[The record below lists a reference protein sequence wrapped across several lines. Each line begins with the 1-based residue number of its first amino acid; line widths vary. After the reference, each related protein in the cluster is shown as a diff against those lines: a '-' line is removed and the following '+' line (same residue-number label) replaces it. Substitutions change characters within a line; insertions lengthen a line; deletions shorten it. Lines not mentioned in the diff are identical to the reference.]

1 MSCRE
6 RPVALAC
13 VMLAAAA
20 CSLLALLLARGASAQ
35 PDRPGALIL
44 DARSGRVL
52 ARVPID
58 EAIAASV
65 PDGRGGWDVGGF
77 FTRVAGQP
85 RRALAHLLPS
95 GAIDRAWSVSVAS
108 SRGNR
113 VSVSELARSGSRLYV
128 GGAFGLVGGL
138 RRPGLAAVDL
148 RTRTGLRSFRPGT
161 YIDVQRL
168 AVTGERLLV
177 ARNYSYPVSGVAAL
191 EPGTGAPDRSWNP
204 GFRLIGDAGWFSAVV
219 VRGRRVFVAGAFR
232 LSGLRR
238 NGLVALDARTG
249 APDRRWAPEPP
260 DCSVCRG
267 FANLS
272 GLAVADDRVYVSG
285 FFSRFDGVPRNG
297 VVALDPRTGA
307 VDRSWRPARGSPQT
321 LTLALAGERL
331 YLGTANGLLALD
343 GKTGAALQAPDVP
356 FKTVFLL
363 VPSGRRLL
371 VAGR

>member
-1 MSCRE
+1 M
-6 RPVALAC
+6 PVALAC
-13 VMLAAAA
+13 VVLAVAAGAMLA
-20 CSLLALLLARGASAQ
+20 LPFVPGASAQ

-58 EAIAASV
+58 EAIASAV
-65 PDGRGGWDVGGF
+65 PDGRGGWYVGGF

-95 GAIDRAWSVSVAS
+95 GALDEAWRVSVAS

-113 VSVSELARSGSRLYV
+113 VSVSALARFGNRLYV

-148 RTRTGLRSFRPGT
+148 RTRTALRPFRPGT

-168 AVTGERLLV
+168 AVTHGHLLV
-177 ARNYSYPVSGVAAL
+177 ARQFTYPVPGVSAL
-191 EPGTGAPDRSWNP
+191 DLRTGAPDRSWSP
-204 GFRLIGDAGWFSAVV
+204 GFKLIGDAGGFKALVV
-219 VRGRRVFVAGAFR
+219 HGSRVFVAGSFR
-232 LSGLRR
+232 LSGLPR

-249 APDRRWAPEPP
+249 APDHRWAPRPP
-260 DCSVCRG
+260 DCPVCRG
-267 FANLS
+267 FAALS
-272 GLAVADDRVYVSG
+272 GLAVSDDRVYASG
-285 FFSRFDGVPRNG
+285 FFSRFDGFPRNG
-297 VVALDPRTGA
+297 AVALDPRTGA
-307 VDRSWRPARGSPQT
+307 VDRSWRPARGSQQI
-321 LTLALAGERL
+321 LTLALAGGRL
-331 YLGTANGLLALD
+331 YLGTMDGLLALD
-343 GKTGAALQAPDVP
+343 VRTGTAARAPDVP

>member
-1 MSCRE
+1 VSR
-6 RPVALAC
+6 RVRLVALDS

-20 CSLLALLLARGASAQ
+20 CALLAVCVVSGASAQ

-58 EAIAASV
+58 EAIAAAV
-65 PDGRGGWDVGGF
+65 PDGRGGWYVGGF

-95 GAIDRAWSVSVAS
+95 GAVDRARSASVAS

-113 VSVSELARSGSRLYV
+113 VSVSALARSGSRLYV

-168 AVTGERLLV
+168 AVTRHRLLV
-177 ARNYSYPVSGVAAL
+177 ARNHSYPVPGVAAL

-204 GFRLIGDAGWFSAVV
+204 GFKLIGDAGWFSAVV
-219 VRGRRVFVAGAFR
+219 VRGQRVFVAGAFR

-238 NGLVALDARTG
+238 NGLVVLDARTG
-249 APDRRWAPEPP
+249 APDQRWAPEPP

-272 GLAVADDRVYVSG
+272 GLAAADNRVYVSG

-307 VDRSWRPARGSPQT
+307 VDRSWRPARGSQQA
-321 LTLALAGERL
+321 LTLALAGGRL
-331 YLGTANGLLALD
+331 YLGTAHGLRALD
-343 GKTGAALQAPDVP
+343 ANTGASVHAPDVP

>member
-1 MSCRE
+1 
-6 RPVALAC
+6 
-13 VMLAAAA
+13 MLVAAA
-20 CSLLALLLARGASAQ
+20 CSLLALCLVSGASAQ

-52 ARVPID
+52 GRVPID
-58 EAIAASV
+58 EAIAAAV
-65 PDGRGGWDVGGF
+65 PDGQGGWYVGGF

-85 RRALAHLLPS
+85 RRALGHLLPS
-95 GAIDRAWSVSVAS
+95 GAIDGAWSVSVAS
-108 SRGNR
+108 SRGNL
-113 VSVSELARSGSRLYV
+113 VSVSALVRSGSRLYV

-148 RTRTGLRSFRPGT
+148 RTRAGLRSFRPGT

-177 ARNYSYPVSGVAAL
+177 ARNYSYPVPGVAAL

-204 GFRLIGDAGWFSAVV
+204 GFRLIGDAGGFTAVV
-219 VRGRRVFVAGAFR
+219 VRGRRVFVAGSFR
-232 LSGLRR
+232 LSGIRR

-249 APDRRWAPEPP
+249 TPDRRWAPNPP
-260 DCSVCRG
+260 NCPVCRG
-267 FANLS
+267 FATLS
-272 GLAVADDRVYVSG
+272 SLAVSDERVYVSG
-285 FFSRFDGVPRNG
+285 FFSRFDRVPRNG

-307 VDRSWRPARGSPQT
+307 VDRSWRPARGSRQI
-321 LTLALAGERL
+321 LALALVSRRL
-331 YLGTANGLLALD
+331 YLGTANGLMALD
-343 GKTGAALQAPDVP
+343 TKTGADVRAPDVP

-363 VPSGRRLL
+363 VRSGRRLL